1 MTSSTTKF
9 LACGTISALLALTA
23 CGSSEGPYEQSGR
36 QADKVGGTAVSGN
49 QGPGAR
55 AGAAID
61 NAIAAEREDFNNALD
76 VAEERADIVAD
87 NADKIADRME
97 KRADAIRDAGKAEA
111 EAVKKRVETL
121 RP

>member
-1 MTSSTTKF
+1 MMKWLAGGTT
-9 LACGTISALLALTA
+9 AALLALSA
-23 CGSSEGPYEQSGR
+23 CSGGSEGPYEESGR
-36 QADKVGGTAVSGN
+36 QADESQGMAAPGN

-61 NAIAAEREDFNNALD
+61 NVIAVERQNLNNALD
-76 VAEERADIVAD
+76 VAEERADTIAD

-97 KRADAIRDAGKAEA
+97 QRADAIRDAGKAEA